1 MSSVQRIV
9 LNYRLQTPLF
19 KSGII
24 LNFFGTHFALYS
36 KKASIMINGYY
47 DATGAMVT
55 QFNRL
60 NVISNNLANVNTAGY
75 KQDDIIIGDFER
87 LFSEKR
93 DELPLENNTKEAA
106 KFLNRNLNKVPIVVE
121 EYTDFNIGDM
131 QKTSNPLDIAL
142 REKNQFFA
150 IQTPSGEKLTRAG
163 NFSLDSEGYLV
174 TKDGYKVLDEQNQP
188 IQFNPSYPITIDK
201 NGDIFQN
208 KHKVATLKIVRIDNL
223 NTLKKVGSSLF
234 DYIPETATVDS
245 TNSTLQGFL
254 EKSNVNPVREMTNLI
269 ETNRLVEQYQKV
281 MTTFMDDLNRDA
293 IEKLANVRA

>member
-1 MSSVQRIV
+1 
-9 LNYRLQTPLF
+9 
-19 KSGII
+19 
-24 LNFFGTHFALYS
+24 
-36 KKASIMINGYY
+36 MINGYY

-60 NVISNNLANVNTAGY
+60 NVISNNLANVNTAGF

-106 KFLNRNLNKVPIVVE
+106 KFINRNLNKVPIVVE
-121 EYTDFNIGDM
+121 EYTDFSIGDI

-142 REKNQFFA
+142 KEKNQFFA
-150 IQTPSGEKLTRAG
+150 VETPGGEKLTRAG
-163 NFSLDSEGYLV
+163 NFNLDENGYLV
-174 TKDGYKVLDEQNQP
+174 TKDGFKVLDDKNNP
-188 IQFNPSYPITIDK
+188 IQLSPSHPVTIDK
-201 NGDIFQN
+201 NGNIYQN
-208 KHKVATLKIVRIDNL
+208 KARVATLKIVRIDNL
-223 NTLKKVGSSLF
+223 NTLKKVGNNMF
-234 DYIPETATVDS
+234 DYIPETAVIDPN
-245 TNSTLQGFL
+245 NSTLQGFL
-254 EKSNVNPVREMTNLI
+254 EKSNINPVKEMTNLI

>member
-1 MSSVQRIV
+1 
-9 LNYRLQTPLF
+9 
-19 KSGII
+19 
-24 LNFFGTHFALYS
+24 
-36 KKASIMINGYY
+36 MINGYY
-47 DATGAMVT
+47 DAAGAMVT

-60 NVISNNLANVNTAGY
+60 NVISNNLANVNTTGY
-75 KQDDIIIGDFER
+75 KQDDIIIGDYER

-106 KFLNRNLNKVPIVVE
+106 KFLNRALNKVPIVVE
-121 EYTDFNIGDM
+121 EYTDFSIGDL
-131 QKTSNPLDIAL
+131 QRTSNPLDVAL
-142 REKNQFFA
+142 KEKNRFFS

-163 NFSLDSEGYLV
+163 NFQIDSEGYLV
-174 TKDGYKVLDEQNQP
+174 NKDGFKVLDAQNQP
-188 IQFNPSYPITIDK
+188 IQLKPSYPVTIDK
-201 NGDIFQN
+201 NGNIYQN
-208 KHKVATLKIVRIDNL
+208 QKLVATLKISRVDNL
-223 NTLKKVGSSLF
+223 NKLKKVGDNMYDF
-234 DYIPETATVDS
+234 IPDTVTLDP